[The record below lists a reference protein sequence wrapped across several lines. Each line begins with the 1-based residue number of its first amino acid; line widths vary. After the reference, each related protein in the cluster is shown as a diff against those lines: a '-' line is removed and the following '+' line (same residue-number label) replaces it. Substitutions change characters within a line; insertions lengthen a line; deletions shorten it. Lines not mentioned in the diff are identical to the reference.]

1 MYPRAKTLGL
11 IFNENRILLEEQEGI
26 HSKGKGY
33 FYRPIGGTIE
43 VGEKSVETL
52 IREFKEEIKVEVM
65 IKDYVSC
72 IENIFKID
80 TNIGHEIIQIY
91 VVEFKDK
98 TLYKKESF
106 EIIEG
111 NKITYAK
118 WVSLAEILEGK
129 KVLYPDGLFELLQDK
144 FQKSYSTNNDFKCNK
159 YL

>member
-1 MYPRAKTLGL
+1 MYPRAKTMGL

-33 FYRPIGGTIE
+33 YYRPIGGTIE
-43 VGEKSVETL
+43 IGEKSAETL
-52 IREFKEEIKVEVM
+52 IREFKEEIKVEVI

-80 TNIGHEIIQIY
+80 NNIGHEIIQIY
-91 VVEFKDK
+91 LVEFKDK

-118 WVSLAEILEGK
+118 WVSLAEISEGK
-129 KVLYPDGLFELLQDK
+129 KVLYPNGLFELLQEK
-144 FQKSYSTNNDFKCNK
+144 FQNAFKCNK

>member
-11 IFNENRILLEEQEGI
+11 IFKDNCILLEEQVGK

-43 VGEKSVETL
+43 LGEKSVETL
-52 IREFKEEIKVEVM
+52 VREFKEEIKVEVM

-80 TNIGHEIIQIY
+80 TNLGHEIIQIY
-91 VVEFKDK
+91 LVEFKDK

-111 NKITYAK
+111 RNKITYAK

-129 KVLYPDGLFELLQDK
+129 KVLFPDGLFELLQEK
-144 FQKSYSTNNDFKCNK
+144 FQESY
-159 YL
+159 

>member
-43 VGEKSVETL
+43 IGEKSAETL

-80 TNIGHEIIQIY
+80 NNIGHEIIQIY
-91 VVEFKDK
+91 LVEFKDK

-118 WVSLAEILEGK
+118 WVSLAEVSESK
-129 KVLYPDGLFELLQDK
+129 KVLYPNGLLELLQEK
-144 FQKSYSTNNDFKCNK
+144 FQNAFKCNK

>member
-11 IFNENRILLEEQEGI
+11 IFKDNRILLEEQEGK
-26 HSKGKGY
+26 HSKGRGY
-33 FYRPIGGTIE
+33 YYRPIGGTIE
-43 VGEKSVETL
+43 LGDKSIETL

-80 TNIGHEIIQIY
+80 TNLGHEIIQIY
-91 VVEFKDK
+91 LVEFKDK

-129 KVLYPDGLFELLQDK
+129 KVLFPDGLFELLHEK
-144 FQKSYSTNNDFKCNK
+144 FQK
-159 YL
+159 